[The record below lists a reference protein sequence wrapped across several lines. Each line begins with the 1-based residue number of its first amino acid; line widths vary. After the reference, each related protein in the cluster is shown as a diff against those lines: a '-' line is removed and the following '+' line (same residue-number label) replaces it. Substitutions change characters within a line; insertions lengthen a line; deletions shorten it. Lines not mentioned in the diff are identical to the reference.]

1 MADGEPSRFRV
12 FCNHC
17 DDYIPKSTFYR
28 HKETFFNPVS
38 NSWHKK
44 GGETS
49 PRANRTSRTRD
60 RSRLV
65 DEPSNTDSSDDDV
78 GYGQELEAGT
88 IEDPEC
94 KDERDTRFI
103 LYLVTFKVP
112 SLSINKYIYNY
123 VMCKYT
129 DEHVVCT

>member
-1 MADGEPSRFRV
+1 MADGEPPSKRRSRDRSRV

-17 DDYIPKSTFYR
+17 DATSLNLPSIAIR
-28 HKETFFNPVS
+28 RLFFNPVS

-103 LYLVTFKVP
+103 LYLVT
-112 SLSINKYIYNY
+112 LLKY
-123 VMCKYT
+123 
-129 DEHVVCT
+129 HH